1 MNKELGMIS
10 INKKW
15 ACTIN
20 LVKLSRV
27 EYTIVPHINLCTHLT
42 SSQLAPHNQGDV
54 IRSMMIGSY
63 SHSYMCLTAPDVV
76 VTYAGPTMGCIKS
89 HGGGPTQS

>member
-15 ACTIN
+15 ASTIN

-27 EYTIVPHINLCTHLT
+27 EYTIVPHVNL
-42 SSQLAPHNQGDV
+42 
-54 IRSMMIGSY
+54 
-63 SHSYMCLTAPDVV
+63 
-76 VTYAGPTMGCIKS
+76 
-89 HGGGPTQS
+89 